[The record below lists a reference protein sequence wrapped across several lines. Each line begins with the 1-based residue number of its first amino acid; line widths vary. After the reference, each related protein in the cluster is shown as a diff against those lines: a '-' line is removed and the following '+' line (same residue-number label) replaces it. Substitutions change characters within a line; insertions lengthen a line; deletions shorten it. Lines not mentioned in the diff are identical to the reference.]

1 MFWLCSQPKRQW
13 KLTEDSDSD
22 QILDEAKS
30 LELDLVITLGVSEG
44 NGSVI
49 LHNVGTDLDALFLM
63 KTFCSTLE
71 MSILEELYDR
81 SKRGVH

>member
-1 MFWLCSQPKRQW
+1 M
-13 KLTEDSDSD
+13 TDSSEADE
-22 QILDEAKS
+22 ILDKAKE
-30 LELDLVITLGVSEG
+30 LDLDLVITLGVSEG

-49 LHNVGTDLDALFLM
+49 LHNIGTDLDALFLL

-81 SKRGVH
+81 SKSGFH

>member
-1 MFWLCSQPKRQW
+1 MTDAS
-13 KLTEDSDSD
+13 EADE
-22 QILDEAKS
+22 ILNEAKK

-49 LHNVGTDLDALFLM
+49 LHNVGSDLDALFLL

-71 MSILEELYDR
+71 MSILEELHER
-81 SKRGVH
+81 SKRGIH

>member
-1 MFWLCSQPKRQW
+1 M
-13 KLTEDSDSD
+13 TDSEEAS
-22 QILDEAKS
+22 QILDEAKK

-49 LHNVGTDLDALFLM
+49 LHNIGTDLDALFLL

-81 SKRGVH
+81 TKRGVH